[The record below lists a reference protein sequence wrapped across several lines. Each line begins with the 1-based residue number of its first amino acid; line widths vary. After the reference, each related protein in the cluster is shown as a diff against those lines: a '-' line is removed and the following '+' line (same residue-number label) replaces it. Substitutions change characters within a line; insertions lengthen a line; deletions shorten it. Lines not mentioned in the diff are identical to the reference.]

1 MPEMTFD
8 IRWPDGRVQCCYSP
22 SLVIHDHLTAGAEY
36 PVDEF
41 VRRAATALNLA
52 AERVRERFGFSCT
65 SAMQTLADI
74 ESAAG
79 TSPRGAVRVLTMAP
93 PSVPAAPSGGK
104 P

>member
-8 IRWPDGRVQCCYSP
+8 IRWPDGSVQSCYSP
-22 SLVIHDHLTAGAEY
+22 SLVIHDHLSAGTEY
-36 PVDEF
+36 PVGEF

-52 AERVRERFGFSCT
+52 AERVRERFGLSCT

-74 ESAAG
+74 ESAAA
-79 TSPRGAVRVLTMAP
+79 TSPRGTVRVLTMTP
-93 PSVPAAPSGGK
+93 PSVPAATPGGK